1 MFDHLYNLVKAH
13 LNQRLF
19 DPKDLELLN
28 QIMKRLIGMT
38 VHLYVN
44 SDSQDDRS
52 YEFVMRVKSAS
63 YVDGKI
69 NITATTN
76 TIDFRAAG
84 IIITSQQ
91 EQIMITAPSSEEVG
105 SVLIIII
112 TREENQWP
120 RLVLNYAF

>member
-44 SDSQDDRS
+44 SDSQYDRS

-120 RLVLNYAF
+120 RLVLNYAL